1 MFCFNLKSERLG
13 GVAVFKASARWGALR
28 LRGGGQFHWGGVG
41 AGPPEIAFDVGDP
54 FFKIYGRFAS
64 LICLSQLSLFLFLFL
79 FFNFRKGPFCSP
91 FNWGGGVLS

>member
-1 MFCFNLKSERLG
+1 M
-13 GVAVFKASARWGALR
+13 AVFKASARWGALR

-64 LICLSQLSLFLFLFL
+64 LICLSQLSLFLFCFSFSIFAKDLFVRHL
-79 FFNFRKGPFCSP
+79 T
-91 FNWGGGVLS
+91 GGGVLS